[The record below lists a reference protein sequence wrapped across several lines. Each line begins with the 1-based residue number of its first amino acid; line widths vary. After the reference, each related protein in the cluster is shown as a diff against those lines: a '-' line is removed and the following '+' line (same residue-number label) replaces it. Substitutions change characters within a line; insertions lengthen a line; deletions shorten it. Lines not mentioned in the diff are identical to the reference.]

1 MARKPYPRKA
11 RGKLLG
17 WYILHEDKQV
27 WLGRFEKEAQENH
40 ARLLAGKP
48 VIRPERTTT
57 LSASPTVQELIDA
70 FLDERRKG
78 TESTY
83 KWYKDHL
90 TAFGQKFGTFKAN
103 ILKPKEVTAW
113 INSHATWGQNMRACA
128 GRCVIAVFRFATG
141 VEELI
146 KENPLKHFKREQG
159 IAREGAE
166 LTPEE
171 WSRLSEG
178 MKGTD
183 VEDALRFMRLTG
195 ARPQECRLLEARHFQ
210 RGQIVFPKLE
220 SKGKKRERVICLP
233 GEALVIVQRLVE
245 KYPTGPLFRNSHG
258 VAWTRDCL
266 ARRCRKLGKQCN
278 IPQLVPYSCRITYA
292 TESVI
297 NEIDSLVLMKLMGHT
312 STKMLEAVYAK
323 HGQRHEFMMKQAEKA
338 VAGV

>member
-48 VIRPERTTT
+48 VIRPERAAA
-57 LSASPTVQELIDA
+57 LSSSPTVQELIDS
-70 FLDERRKG
+70 FLDARRGG

-83 KWYKDHL
+83 RWYKNHL
-90 TAFGQKFGTFKAN
+90 NPFAEKFGTFKAT
-103 ILKPKEVTAW
+103 ILKPREVTDW
-113 INSHATWGQNMRACA
+113 INSHPTWGPNMRHLS
-128 GRCVIAVFRFATG
+128 GRCVIAVFRYAA
-141 VEELI
+141 ENDLI
-146 KENPLKHFKREQG
+146 HDTPMKRFKKERSV
-159 IAREGAE
+159 AREGAE

-171 WSRLSEG
+171 WSRLSEA
-178 MKGTD
+178 MRGTD
-183 VEDALRFMRLTG
+183 VEDAIRFMRLTG
-195 ARPQECRLLEARHFQ
+195 ARPQEARLLEARHFQ
-210 RGQIVFPKLE
+210 RGQIVFPTAE
-220 SKGKKRERVICLP
+220 SKGKRQERIIRLP

-245 KYPTGPLFRNSHG
+245 KHPTGPLFRNQKG

-278 IPQLVPYSCRITYA
+278 IPQLVPYSFRITYA

-297 NEIDSLVLMKLMGHT
+297 NKIDSLVLMKLMGHT

-323 HGQRHEFMMKQAEKA
+323 HGQRQDFMLEQAEKA
-338 VAGV
+338 IAGV

>member
-1 MARKPYPRKA
+1 MARKPYARNA

-17 WYILHEDKQV
+17 WYVLHDDKQV
-27 WLGRFEKEAQENH
+27 WLGRFEKEAQENY

-48 VIRPERTTT
+48 VIRPERAAT
-57 LSASPTVQELIDA
+57 LSSAPSVQELVDA
-70 FLDERRKG
+70 FLDARRKG

-83 KWYKDHL
+83 EWYKNHL
-90 TAFGQKFGTFKAN
+90 TPFAEKFGAFKAN
-103 ILKPKEVTAW
+103 ILKPKEVTDW
-113 INSHATWGQNMRACA
+113 ITSHETWGQNMRAGS
-128 GRCVIAVFRFATG
+128 GRCVIAVFRYADDND
-141 VEELI
+141 LI
-146 KENPLKHFKREQG
+146 KDTPMKRFKREQSV
-159 IAREGAE
+159 AREGAE

-171 WSRLSEG
+171 WSRLSEA

-210 RGQIVFPKLE
+210 RGQIVFPRLE

-233 GEALVIVQRLVE
+233 GEALVIVQRLME
-245 KYPTGPLFRNSHG
+245 KYPTGPLFRNVHG
-258 VAWTRDCL
+258 VAWTKDCL

-278 IPQLVPYSCRITYA
+278 IPQLVPYSFRISYA
-292 TESVI
+292 TEAVI
-297 NEIDSLVLMKLMGHT
+297 AGLDSLVLMKLMGHT

-323 HGQRHEFMMKQAEKA
+323 HGQRHEFMLGQAEKA